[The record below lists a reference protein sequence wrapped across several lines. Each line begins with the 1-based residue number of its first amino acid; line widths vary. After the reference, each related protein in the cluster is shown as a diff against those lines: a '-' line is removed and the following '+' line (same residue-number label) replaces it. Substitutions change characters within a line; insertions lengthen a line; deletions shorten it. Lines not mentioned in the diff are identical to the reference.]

1 MNSRR
6 DGDDRVR
13 RLLSLLVPATESESS
28 DHVDD
33 DTLALLIGGTA
44 SAGELAAM
52 RAHLV
57 VCPACRRLVGRIL
70 SDAECSQK

>member
-13 RLLSLLVPATESESS
+13 RLLGLLDPATQSESS

-33 DTLALLIGGTA
+33 DTLTLLIGGMA
-44 SAGELAAM
+44 SARELAAV

-70 SDAECSQK
+70 R